1 MPLDDAKKAVL
12 LEAFRAALEEE
23 TDTPSMEEPEGVG
36 PEQRADL
43 FSLFSELAALKSEV
57 HLEARQFKTA
67 VERFGGVADTLQSDR
82 ETWKE
87 QLARARED
95 AEQRSQEALKP
106 LLLELLELRD
116 RLEAGLHAAE
126 RYRPKRFAMRSH
138 RHEADL
144 IKALRNGQELTL
156 RRLENL
162 LVSYDVRPIP
172 VLNRELDPHTMRA
185 AEIDHHADTKNGV
198 VTAEL
203 RKGFY
208 WGDKKVLRTAEVK
221 VNKL

>member
-1 MPLDDAKKAVL
+1 MNDANKAAL
-12 LEAFRAALEEE
+12 LEAFQAALEEE
-23 TDTPSMEEPEGVG
+23 AETSAPESDAAGA
-36 PEQRADL
+36 EQQADL

-67 VERFGGVADTLQSDR
+67 LERFGGVADALEADR
-82 ETWKE
+82 ESWTE

-95 AEQRSQEALKP
+95 TERRSRAALKL

-144 IKALRNGQELTL
+144 IKAMRDGQELTL

-162 LVSYDVRPIP
+162 LASHEVHPIA
-172 VLNRELDPHTMRA
+172 VLNRELDPQIGRA
-185 AEIDHHADTKNGV
+185 HV
-198 VTAEL
+198 
-203 RKGFY
+203 
-208 WGDKKVLRTAEVK
+208 
-221 VNKL
+221 

>member
-1 MPLDDAKKAVL
+1 MPLDDAKKSLL

-23 TDTPSMEEPEGVG
+23 AVTPTKEESEAAG
-36 PEQRADL
+36 PEQKSDL

-67 VERFGGVADTLQSDR
+67 LERFGDVTDTLEAER
-82 ETWKE
+82 ESWKE
-87 QLARARED
+87 QLARAREN
-95 AEQRSQEALKP
+95 AEQSSREALKP

-126 RYRPKRFAMRSH
+126 RYRPKRFASRSRRREAELIQAMR
-138 RHEADL
+138 D
-144 IKALRNGQELTL
+144 GQELTL

-162 LVSYDVRPIP
+162 LVSHDVRPIP
-172 VLNRELDPHTMRA
+172 VLDRELDPHTMRA
-185 AEIDHHADTKNGV
+185 AEIDRQTDKRNGV

-203 RKGFY
+203 RKGFF
-208 WGDKKVLRTAEVK
+208 WGDTVLRTAEVK

>member
-1 MPLDDAKKAVL
+1 VIPLNDANKAAL
-12 LEAFRAALEEE
+12 LEAFQAALEEE
-23 TDTPSMEEPEGVG
+23 AETSAPESDAAGA
-36 PEQRADL
+36 EQQADL

-67 VERFGGVADTLQSDR
+67 LERFGGVADALEADR
-82 ETWKE
+82 ESWMG

-95 AEQRSQEALKP
+95 AERRSRAALKL

-144 IKALRNGQELTL
+144 IKAMRDGQELTL

-162 LVSYDVRPIP
+162 LASHEVHPIA

-185 AEIDHHADTKNGV
+185 AEIDHHTDKKNGV

-208 WGDKKVLRTAEVK
+208 WGDTVLRTAEVR

>member
-1 MPLDDAKKAVL
+1 MPLDDAKKTML
-12 LEAFRAALEEE
+12 LEAFRAALEEQMDASALE
-23 TDTPSMEEPEGVG
+23 SDATEPE
-36 PEQRADL
+36 RRTDL
-43 FSLFSELAALKSEV
+43 FSLFSELAALKNEV

-67 VERFGGVADTLQSDR
+67 LDRFGGVADTLAADC

-95 AEQRSQEALKP
+95 APQLRREALKP

-116 RLEAGLHAAE
+116 RLEAGLHTAE
-126 RYRPKRFAMRSH
+126 RYRPKRFATRGR
-138 RHEADL
+138 RHEAEL
-144 IKALRNGQELTL
+144 IKAMRNGQELTL

-162 LVSYDVRPIP
+162 LVSYDVHPIS
-172 VLNRELDPHTMRA
+172 VLDRELDPHTMRA
-185 AEIDHHADTKNGV
+185 AEIDHYADKKNGV

-208 WGDKKVLRTAEVK
+208 WGDTVLRTAEVK

>member
-1 MPLDDAKKAVL
+1 MPLDDAKKSML

-23 TDTPSMEEPEGVG
+23 TEASALEPEVIGA
-36 PEQRADL
+36 EQRTDL
-43 FSLFSELAALKSEV
+43 FSLFSELAALKNEV

-67 VERFGGVADTLQSDR
+67 LERFGGVADTLQSDR
-82 ETWKE
+82 EAWKE
-87 QLARARED
+87 QLAQARDD
-95 AEQRSQEALKP
+95 AEQRSRQALKP

-126 RYRPKRFAMRSH
+126 RYRPKRFATRS
-138 RHEADL
+138 RRREAEL
-144 IKALRNGQELTL
+144 IKAMRDGQELTL

-162 LVSYDVRPIP
+162 LVSHDVRPIP

-185 AEIDHHADTKNGV
+185 AEIDHHPDKKNGV
-198 VTAEL
+198 VTADL

-208 WGDKKVLRTAEVK
+208 WGDTVLRTAEVR

>member
-1 MPLDDAKKAVL
+1 MPLDDVKKAVL

-23 TDTPSMEEPEGVG
+23 TDASALESDATG
-36 PEQRADL
+36 PEQRTDL

-67 VERFGGVADTLQSDR
+67 LDRFGGVADTLAADC

-95 AEQRSQEALKP
+95 AEQRSRQA

-162 LVSYDVRPIP
+162 LASYDVRPIP
-172 VLNRELDPHTMRA
+172 VLDRELDPHTMRA
-185 AEIDHHADTKNGV
+185 AEIDHHAGKKNGV

-208 WGDKKVLRTAEVK
+208 WGDKVLRTAEVR